1 MNHILAILLPE
12 SPFLLAAQ
20 TIMVLVPHPLDPAP
34 KSSNSKRLRTAASNA
49 LGQRTMQVV
58 ESLLS
63 EGSSSLEI
71 VQALTMLS
79 LWEWGNSGNLTKNRE
94 RAGQA
99 VQVAMEMGLHEFDKY
114 AENEQKPNGKM
125 HSMDYGRSVE
135 GENWRADMARRTW
148 WITYIAQLNAGI
160 ISGNTPVIGPDD
172 ARIRVDYPV
181 CSVSDNSWPNWINT
195 NRMCGRVI
203 DLVNSIYY
211 GAGGTGGW
219 GKGSEA
225 GSPEEHDAMVR
236 KMYQV
241 DREVMEMMKHA
252 ESLAVIDLVPGG
264 EEEVVRN
271 QQLSARLGLAVTH
284 IHIHRQQAFPE
295 VSLFSKRIC
304 GLPSAEDTVQPET
317 NAIQP
322 TPSSQSQSHTPVN
335 GNGQTSGNG
344 SAEAS
349 RQSSDIGNALLP
361 EFDAELDLGLGNGQ
375 FEFIDELWQPETY
388 PENLPTPWFA
398 RTGGAAALY
407 APTNNIPDH
416 QPSLSMGVMPQSSP
430 AAGGA
435 NDKNRRGSTPASTA
449 TQKTHKA
456 WGVDENDKPSTTSS
470 LAPSAAGPTGL
481 GGDLQFFPPG
491 ISLARCATAA
501 HTVVRLEVI
510 HRSAA
515 MALWDGPPKWLP
527 FCACGLV
534 SGAYAFLLLALA
546 VQAEGTFDPQQEEEE
561 VDKLLTNVKVILAGL
576 EAYGTMWAGID
587 VMAGK
592 SINVVLVLSIP
603 QGGVLIYRRG
613 SSCLGSRH
621 ETPYRGSSADR
632 SGQHGWRVRA

>member
-1 MNHILAILLPE
+1 MPQRRHLVEILASLLPE

-34 KSSNSKRLRTAASNA
+34 KSANSKRLRSAASYA
-49 LGQRTMQVV
+49 LGQKTMQVV

-63 EGSSSLEI
+63 DGSSSLEI

-79 LWEWGNSGNLTKNRE
+79 LWEWGNSGNLQKNRD

-114 AENEQKPNGKM
+114 AENDQKPVNSKM

-135 GENWRADMARRTW
+135 GDNWRADMARRTW

-160 ISGNTPVIGPDD
+160 ISGNTPIISPDD
-172 ARIRVDYPV
+172 PRIRVDYPV

-211 GAGGTGGW
+211 GAGSGGGW
-219 GKGSEA
+219 GKGSDV
-225 GSPEEHDAMVR
+225 GSPEEHDTMVR
-236 KMYQV
+236 KMYQA

-252 ESLAVIDLVPGG
+252 ESLAVIELVPGG

-304 GLPSAEDTVQPET
+304 GLPSQDQSANGHIQQGQVAAPSDHPT
-317 NAIQP
+317 NG
-322 TPSSQSQSHTPVN
+322 T
-335 GNGQTSGNG
+335 GNGVEAGASGENSGQASGNG
-344 SAEAS
+344 SAEVS
-349 RQSSDIGNALLP
+349 RRPSDIGNALLP
-361 EFDAELDLGLGNGQ
+361 DFDAELDLGLDSSQ
-375 FEFIDELWQPETY
+375 LEFIDELWQPETY
-388 PENLPTPWFA
+388 PENLPAPWFA
-398 RTGGAAALY
+398 RTRGAAALY
-407 APTNNIPDH
+407 APTNVQPDH
-416 QPSLSMGVMPQSSP
+416 PPPLTQASMPRPSS
-430 AAGGA
+430 AGATGL
-435 NDKNRRGSTPASTA
+435 RRGSTPTSHSNGDA
-449 TQKTHKA
+449 KTHKA
-456 WGVDENDKPSTTSS
+456 WGVDENDKPATNS
-470 LAPSAAGPTGL
+470 LVPSAAGPTGL
-481 GGDLQFFPPG
+481 GGELQYFPPG
-491 ISLARCATAA
+491 ISLARCETAA
-501 HTVVRLEVI
+501 HTIVRLEVL

-546 VQAEGTFDPQQEEEE
+546 VQAEGTFKPQQEEEE

-587 VMAGK
+587 VMAG
-592 SINVVLVLSIP
+592 
-603 QGGVLIYRRG
+603 R
-613 SSCLGSRH
+613 SCAL
-621 ETPYRGSSADR
+621 
-632 SGQHGWRVRA
+632 